1 MSKSA
6 AGFLGDGAVMGCD
19 FANDFRMASG
29 LALEGE
35 RFALIFEGER
45 GMSGDTAFGGGAIL
59 IRSSS
64 EGILCPGFEIG
75 TNGFASLM
83 WVVLGREDTVS
94 AICLLTLE
102 QIVRYSSE

>member
-1 MSKSA
+1 
-6 AGFLGDGAVMGCD
+6 MGCD
-19 FANDFRMASG
+19 FASDFRMASG

-59 IRSSS
+59 IGSSS
-64 EGILCPGFEIG
+64 GGILRPGF
-75 TNGFASLM
+75 TSLM
-83 WVVLGREDTVS
+83 WVVLGREDTFS

-102 QIVRYSSE
+102 QRVMSSF